1 MVTVCWSVKGG
12 VGTTVVAAGMALV
25 AARTSPSGALLV
37 DLGGD
42 QPTALGLTSSGGPG
56 VAEWL
61 AAGPAV
67 PPDALS
73 RLEQPAAEGLRLLTR
88 GSGSLP
94 GGPRASVLAALLA
107 DERRPVVVDA
117 GCLADPA
124 NAKAP
129 ADGSLGEVLAACSKR
144 SWLVTTACLLALDR
158 AQRSPA
164 RPTGVVLVSDRR
176 RALDRTDVEG
186 ALGVPV
192 VLDVAV
198 DPAVAR
204 VVDAGL
210 LATRLPR
217 PLAAAFEQLA
227 DGEVA

>member
-12 VGTTVVAAGMALV
+12 VGTTVVAAGMAIA
-25 AARTSPSGALLV
+25 AARTSPSGVLLV

-42 QPTALGLTSSGGPG
+42 QPTALGLPTSGGPG

-61 AAGPAV
+61 AAGPTV

-73 RLEQPAAEGLRLLTR
+73 RLEQSATEGLRLLTR

-94 GGPRASVLAALLA
+94 GGRRASMLAALLA

-117 GCLADPA
+117 GCLAGPPDA
-124 NAKAP
+124 EAP
-129 ADGSLGEVLAACSKR
+129 ADGSVGSVLAARGER
-144 SWLVTTACLLALDR
+144 SWLVTTACLLALNK
-158 AQRSPA
+158 AQRLPV
-164 RPTGVVLVSDRR
+164 RPTGVVFVSDRR
-176 RALDRTDVEG
+176 RALDRTDVEE

-217 PLAAAFEQLA
+217 SLAAAFEQMA
-227 DGEVA
+227 DGEAA